1 MELKVIAYAENGY
14 DEKFGIPRQ
23 PGLAPSVL
31 TRIVF
36 TPDFRDEAA
45 LREIEQ
51 YSHLWLLWQF
61 SEVEQDGWSPTVR
74 PPRLGGNKRV
84 GVFASRSPFRPNPIG
99 LSVVKLERLEKL
111 PSLGMTLLVSGA
123 DLKNGT
129 PIFDIKPY
137 LAYVDAVPEAT
148 NGFAEATK
156 NRKLQVVW
164 NENIHLDAALRT
176 QLTELLALDPRPGY
190 QDDDERLYGMSYQ
203 GLDVRFKVKN
213 ETIFVENINK
223 K

>member
-1 MELKVIAYAENGY
+1 MELKVIAHAENGY

-36 TPDFRDEAA
+36 TPEFRDESA
-45 LREIEQ
+45 LREINQ

-61 SEVEQDGWSPTVR
+61 SEVEQTDWSPTVR
-74 PPRLGGNKRV
+74 PPRLGGNRRV
-84 GVFASRSPFRPNPIG
+84 GVFASRSPFRPNPLG
-99 LSVVKLERLEKL
+99 LSVVKLEGVEKT
-111 PSLGMTLLVSGA
+111 PNLGTTLLVSGA

-129 PIFDIKPY
+129 PVFDIKPY
-137 LAYVDAVPEAT
+137 LAYVDSVPDAT

-156 NRKLQVVW
+156 DRKLLVVW
-164 NENIHLDAALRT
+164 PEDMNVDADLKT
-176 QLTELLALDPRPGY
+176 QLSELLALDPRPAY
-190 QDDDERLYGMSYQ
+190 QDDADRLYGMSYR
-203 GLDVRFKVKN
+203 GFDVQFKVKD
-213 ETIFVENINK
+213 ETIFVENISK